1 MSVIPCNLGVA
12 RWNHPAH
19 WGIFQPH
26 GPLHHEGAPTTG
38 LAGKAWVEQESWAA
52 RLFVGFNVGRAPTWS
67 MTDLIPLVRAV
78 RTRQTRTGEED
89 KYGDPNATFI
99 AQKGVYKH
107 KEPTYGVVEEDGAQ
121 VIIFATSGE
130 TSAIF
135 EARMVA
141 LGEEIARQL
150 HQELVIVEIQRNGV
164 VQSTIGVDTK

>member
-1 MSVIPCNLGVA
+1 
-12 RWNHPAH
+12 
-19 WGIFQPH
+19 
-26 GPLHHEGAPTTG
+26 
-38 LAGKAWVEQESWAA
+38 
-52 RLFVGFNVGRAPTWS
+52 